1 MSVYWNF
8 METWSIALI
17 KMRMYIVL
25 TYISLHIHI
34 VFHWRFYD
42 NLQIV
47 KIFTESVKVKKEKK
61 TEYYEIEYLTHKSQY
76 EPAEQ
81 MRILAH
87 MLGCTGSPKSNMVFE
102 FSQTARNI
110 WIFT

>member
-1 MSVYWNF
+1 MHLLLH
-8 METWSIALI
+8 I
-17 KMRMYIVL
+17 
-25 TYISLHIHI
+25 YISLQI
-34 VFHWRFYD
+34 VFYWRFYD

-87 MLGCTGSPKSNMVFE
+87 MLGRTGSPKSKWVFE
-102 FSQTARNI
+102 TSQTARNI
-110 WIFT
+110 

>member
-1 MSVYWNF
+1 MITF
-8 METWSIALI
+8 KL
-17 KMRMYIVL
+17 L
-25 TYISLHIHI
+25 
-34 VFHWRFYD
+34 RF
-42 NLQIV
+42 LLSQ
-47 KIFTESVKVKKEKK
+47 SRSRKKKKKK

-102 FSQTARNI
+102 FSQTAK
-110 WIFT
+110 IFESLPKAWLYLHQY

>member
-1 MSVYWNF
+1 
-8 METWSIALI
+8 
-17 KMRMYIVL
+17 MYIVL
-25 TYISLHIHI
+25 TYISLHI
-34 VFHWRFYD
+34 VFYWRFYD

-87 MLGCTGSPKSNMVFE
+87 MLGCTGSPKSKWVFE
-102 FSQTARNI
+102 TSQTETE
-110 WIFT
+110 IFEFIPKAWLYLH

>member
-25 TYISLHIHI
+25 TYISLHI
-34 VFHWRFYD
+34 VFYWRFYD

-47 KIFTESVKVKKEKK
+47 KIFTESVKVKKERKK

-87 MLGCTGSPKSNMVFE
+87 MLGCTGSSKSKWVFE
-102 FSQTARNI
+102 TSLTVRNI
-110 WIFT
+110 WIYT